1 MRDEPDRLSFAGP
14 STMNPFRQAE
24 AKAFLSQ
31 AVLWTRRQPPGL
43 LSAAEVW
50 NLTLLSHCNLARYQ
64 DLAEIR
70 GISENTIRR
79 QMRSARL
86 KLDARTNLFA
96 VAEALR
102 RDLIPR
108 FSRWK
113 PGERQ
118 AEIILFPAA

>member
-1 MRDEPDRLSFAGP
+1 
-14 STMNPFRQAE
+14 MNPFRHAE

-31 AVLWTRRQPPGL
+31 AMLWTRRQPQGL

-50 NLTLLSHCNLARYQ
+50 NLTLLCHCNLANYQ
-64 DLAEIR
+64 DLADIR
-70 GISENTIRR
+70 DISESTIRR
-79 QMRSARL
+79 QMKSARL
-86 KLDARTNLFA
+86 KLDAQTNLFA